1 VPAAEFFAHFGFFV
15 CKDFLPADL
24 RLQLLAEMRA
34 GLSHNAGIA
43 RASTVVVDQ
52 AVRRTR
58 RVDVIGSAADTIES
72 RLEAM
77 KGTLEKHF
85 TVSLREL
92 QSLQYLIYR
101 RGDRFTRHH
110 DTAGGDFLDYVRDR
124 KISVV
129 LFLNSQSDR
138 LQRNTF
144 GGGNL
149 VFYGLIG
156 DSRLSS
162 YGYPLSAEAG
172 TLVAFSSKIL
182 HEVTPVTR
190 GVRYSVV
197 SWYC

>member
-1 VPAAEFFAHFGFFV
+1 MLVPAAEFFAHLGFFV

-24 RLQLLAEMRA
+24 RLQLLSEMRA

-85 TVSLREL
+85 TEL
-92 QSLQYLIYR
+92 QSPQYLIYR